1 MTHHAIIKEINFR
14 DSLNTLRRDLD
25 AHNSPFISA
34 PCDAELF
41 MNGKIAHS
49 EAKGDKKQIALK
61 AVIATCPTQLEKK
74 SRETTSRTLQNSCA
88 TQIADDLIESKAGA
102 ISVNSFNYC
111 PQ

>member
-1 MTHHAIIKEINFR
+1 
-14 DSLNTLRRDLD
+14 
-25 AHNSPFISA
+25 
-34 PCDAELF
+34 